1 MHFVLVWSSIEITLS
16 LQAQIWTRLKNGLKR
31 AISEF
36 CIRDTRWLN
45 FFHHLDNFGNN
56 ESYFFCDIFW
66 CVPQERSRKCILHH
80 FQFASFAFCNLIRIS
95 DYKMHQ
101 CIQSLM
107 HAAVHTLE
115 DHLLDFAKSV
125 VKPIRPV
132 LFCRESSIPS
142 KFHAETEFD
151 NKNRIS

>member
-1 MHFVLVWSSIEITLS
+1 M
-16 LQAQIWTRLKNGLKR
+16 
-31 AISEF
+31 
-36 CIRDTRWLN
+36 
-45 FFHHLDNFGNN
+45 
-56 ESYFFCDIFW
+56 
-66 CVPQERSRKCILHH
+66 PQERSRKCILHH
-80 FQFASFAFCNLIRIS
+80 FQFASFAFCDLIRIS

-107 HAAVHTLE
+107 HVAVHTLE

-142 KFHAETEFD
+142 KFQFFQFFNLPYLSEAICRKKQHHQYIFSSRWFSMAFKSCARLHPCIKARSCAD
-151 NKNRIS
+151 